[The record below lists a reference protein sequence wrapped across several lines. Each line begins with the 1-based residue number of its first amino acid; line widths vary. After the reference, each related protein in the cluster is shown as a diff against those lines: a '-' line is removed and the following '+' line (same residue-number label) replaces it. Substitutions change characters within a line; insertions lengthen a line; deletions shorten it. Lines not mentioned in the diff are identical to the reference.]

1 MTNLD
6 LKQENKLPLNSAN
19 SEITT
24 TLNTETD
31 NKAYINTYCIDYAL
45 SLQEDMYL
53 SSLECQQENFDDKL

>member
-1 MTNLD
+1 ME
-6 LKQENKLPLNSAN
+6 LKSEKKQSSSSAN

-31 NKAYINTYCIDYAL
+31 NKAYINTYYIDYAL

-53 SSLECQQENFDDKL
+53 SSLECQQENFDNKL

>member
-1 MTNLD
+1 ME
-6 LKQENKLPLNSAN
+6 KKLPSSSAN

-24 TLNTETD
+24 TPNTETD
-31 NKAYINTYCIDYAL
+31 NKVYINTYCIDYTL